1 MKDVLYHITKIVV
14 LCFSIFSN
22 PAVAVEFGLFGD
34 SNIKKTNSN
43 QQFNLGGL
51 NLTAEQDV
59 SDSSSVIAEILFEFA
74 SHGYEANV
82 TRFAIT
88 KKLTPSTEIY
98 AGKFVKGLGLW
109 HQTFHHGSLALDTI
123 SLPYF
128 VGGLNEHHSFV
139 AAHIVGAG
147 LSSHFGGFSYQL
159 ALGNHPGM
167 NSADAD
173 SGRLRIDQLDRDSP
187 ANNFSTVLK
196 LNYAFNW
203 KSEFSLFA
211 HRRDVIEL
219 ASALNTGVPISGVEQ
234 GEPLFKQEQV
244 GVNFLYAGE
253 KFTSF
258 LEYYILTTTDNPSLK
273 NTTLIPSLGL
283 EGITAKPEGYDAT
296 LYYFQMGWKFNDEL
310 SASIR
315 HEALEFELGNTFF
328 QMLGVEKLTQN
339 VFGMN
344 YRFDE
349 SNALRFEYKQIDYD
363 EQINSKTDETIYSFQ
378 WFFLL
383 L

>member
-1 MKDVLYHITKIVV
+1 MKYLLCNTVKVIVLFFFLVS
-14 LCFSIFSN
+14 F
-22 PAVAVEFGLFGD
+22 PAVAVEFSLFGD
-34 SNIKKTNSN
+34 SNIKKSN
-43 QQFNLGGL
+43 ESQQFNLGGL
-51 NLTAEQDV
+51 NLTAEQEV

-123 SLPYF
+123 SLPF
-128 VGGLNEHHSFV
+128 FAGGLNEHHSFV
-139 AAHIVGAG
+139 AAHVVGAG
-147 LSSHFGGFSYQL
+147 ISSRLGNFSYQL
-159 ALGNHPGM
+159 ALANHPGM
-167 NSADAD
+167 NSADVN
-173 SGRLRIDQLDRDSP
+173 SGRLRIDQLDRGSP
-187 ANNFSTVLK
+187 ANNFSTVFK

-203 KSEFSLFA
+203 KSELSLLA
-211 HRRDVIEL
+211 HRRDVVEL
-219 ASALNTGVPISGVEQ
+219 APALDTGVPISGVEQ
-234 GEPLFKQEQV
+234 GDPLFKQEQV
-244 GVNFLYAGE
+244 GINFLYAGE
-253 KFTSF
+253 RFSSF
-258 LEYYILTTTDNPSLK
+258 LEYYVLTTTDNPSLN
-273 NTTLIPSLGL
+273 NTTLIPGNPIVAQPDS
-283 EGITAKPEGYDAT
+283 YDAT

-315 HEALEFELGNTFF
+315 YEALEYELGNTFF

-349 SNALRFEYKQIDYD
+349 SNALRFEFKQTDYD
-363 EQINSKTDETIYSFQ
+363 QQLNSITDQTIYSFQ